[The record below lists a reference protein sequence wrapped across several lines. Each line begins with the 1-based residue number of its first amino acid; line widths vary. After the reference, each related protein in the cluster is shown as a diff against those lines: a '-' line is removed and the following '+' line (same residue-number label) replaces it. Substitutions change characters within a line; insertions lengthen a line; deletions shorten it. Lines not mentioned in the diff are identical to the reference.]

1 MNKELTSN
9 EIIFCP
15 ICRDVM
21 KRSVGIKRS
30 EKAVMLE
37 KIRKALMIK
46 KDGFNIYYVD
56 SFSKEKIHELVESI
70 KKIYSKN
77 DAPKDICY
85 VTAED
90 ESEPCVLYLK
100 NGHGVRLKEVIE
112 EIREKYY
119 DCINDFYLTS
129 DLKEKEAIIKSIN
142 GERNSYITKI
152 MEMAKNENFDVKA
165 TNGGFVFIPLKDTGK
180 EMTTDEY
187 DQLEEGTQADIE
199 KQASKLK
206 IQAEEILEKLK
217 DIEIESIEKLR
228 VIYKSY
234 LKDNMQNFKDSVLS
248 EFVCEDAVCRYLIEM
263 FENIDDNITECY
275 TINLEDDDDEIKK
288 AIEKYKVNVI
298 VDNSEEKHPRVIY
311 EEDPS
316 VSKLIGNIEYRNNN
330 GVYTTDIS
338 LISAGSIVMANE
350 GCLIVTLSS
359 LINAGNGQGYYY
371 LKKALLL
378 GKVDYSYSK
387 NYLDVLAVAG
397 LKPQSININT
407 KVILIGD
414 YQSFA
419 ILFEKDEDFKKLFPV
434 KIECVQ
440 EQDYNDEI
448 EGYVLDSIV
457 RKVKKDKLL
466 KITDKAASEIIKF
479 LVRTAG
485 NRNKINVDE
494 YYLNRVLYLADS
506 TARMKNKKAI
516 DSDDI
521 IEAAYEGE
529 EIFDKIMENYQNKK
543 ILITID
549 GQKTGIINGLAVVG
563 SGFYSFGKP
572 MRITC
577 QSVLGNGNIIDI
589 HKESKMSGSIHE
601 KSIGILKGL
610 LSNLLGP
617 YERIPVDFQLSF
629 EQTYGL
635 IEGDSAS
642 VAEIVCI
649 LSALSR
655 KPVRQNIA
663 VTGSINQFGEVQPIG
678 GVNEKIEG
686 FFYVCSK
693 LDTIKNKG
701 VLIPESNKD
710 ELVLCKEVE
719 KEIKNKNFHIYTMNS
734 LEDALK
740 VLVFSNGDNMKNF
753 LKDIE
758 NEISKYKVTKR
769 KNTKKE

>member
-1 MNKELTSN
+1 MNKELTPN
-9 EIIFCP
+9 EIIFSP

-21 KRSVGIKRS
+21 KRNVGIKRS
-30 EKAVMLE
+30 EKSVMLE
-37 KIRKALMIK
+37 KIRKALLIK

-56 SFSKEKIHELVESI
+56 SFSKEKIDELIQNI

-77 DAPKDICY
+77 NAPKDICY
-85 VTAED
+85 VTGEN

-100 NGHGVRLKEVIE
+100 NGYGTRLKEVIE
-112 EIREKYY
+112 EIKEKYY
-119 DCINDFYLTS
+119 KCINDFYITS
-129 DLKEKEAIIKSIN
+129 DLEDKEEIIKSIN
-142 GERNSYITKI
+142 HQRNSYIAKI
-152 MEMAKNENFDVKA
+152 MEMAKDENFDVKA
-165 TNGGFVFIPLKDTGK
+165 TNGGFVFIPLKDTGN

-187 DQLEEGTQADIE
+187 DELEEGTQADIE

-206 IQAEEILEKLK
+206 NQAEEILEKLK
-217 DIEIESIEKLR
+217 DIEIESIDKLR
-228 VIYKSY
+228 EIYKSY
-234 LKDNMQNFKDSVLS
+234 LKDNMQKFKDSILA
-248 EFVCEDAVCRYLIEM
+248 EFIEEDTVCRYLIEM
-263 FENIDDNITECY
+263 FENIDDSIAECY
-275 TINLEDDDDEIKK
+275 TINLEDDEEEIKK
-288 AIEKYKVNVI
+288 AIEKYKINVI
-298 VDNSEEKHPRVIY
+298 VDNSEQKHPRVIY

-316 VSKLIGNIEYRNNN
+316 VSNLIGSIEYKNNN

-338 LISAGSIVMANE
+338 LISAGSITMANE
-350 GCLIVTLSS
+350 GCLIVRLSS
-359 LINAGNGQGYYY
+359 LVNTGSGQGYYY

-378 GKVDYSYSK
+378 GKVDYNYSK

-414 YQSFA
+414 YESFS
-419 ILFEKDEDFKKLFPV
+419 ILFEKDEDFKKLFSV
-434 KIECVQ
+434 KIEFEE
-440 EQDYNDEI
+440 EQDYNKEI
-448 EGYVLDSIV
+448 EEYVLDSIV

-485 NRNKINVDE
+485 SRKKINIDE

-506 TARMKNKKAI
+506 TARMKNKKVI
-516 DSDDI
+516 DSEDV
-521 IEAAYEGE
+521 IEAAYEGKDV
-529 EIFDKIMENYQNKK
+529 FNRLMENYENKK
-543 ILITID
+543 ILLTID
-549 GQKTGIINGLAVVG
+549 GEKIGIINGLAVVG

-610 LSNLLGP
+610 LSNIVGP

-629 EQTYGL
+629 EQTYGM

-642 VAEIVCI
+642 VAEIICI
-649 LSALSR
+649 LSALSK

-686 FFYVCSK
+686 FFNVCNK
-693 LDTIKNKG
+693 LGTIKNKG

-710 ELVLCKEVE
+710 ELVLSKEVE
-719 KEIKNKNFHIYTMNS
+719 REIKNKNFHVYTMNF

-740 VLVFSNGDNMKNF
+740 VLVLSAGETMKSF
-753 LKDIE
+753 LKDVE

-769 KNTKKE
+769 KKY